1 MRLLRVSRLCRCPS
15 AAWGSVS
22 LSRSTE
28 LYNPMKSNKQLKSLD
43 CKLQERCHGEREQE
57 RVQINQL
64 EQRGRAKTKT
74 VKQVQKSITM
84 KRLRAKGEKQ
94 RERELAHTHACMRY
108 VITYILRIDV

>member
-1 MRLLRVSRLCRCPS
+1 
-15 AAWGSVS
+15 
-22 LSRSTE
+22 
-28 LYNPMKSNKQLKSLD
+28 MKSNKQLKSLD

-94 RERELAHTHACMRY
+94 RERESLHTHMHVCVTLLRTYY
-108 VITYILRIDV
+108 VLTYDRVCVHKARAALHSVPSYGDNASNP